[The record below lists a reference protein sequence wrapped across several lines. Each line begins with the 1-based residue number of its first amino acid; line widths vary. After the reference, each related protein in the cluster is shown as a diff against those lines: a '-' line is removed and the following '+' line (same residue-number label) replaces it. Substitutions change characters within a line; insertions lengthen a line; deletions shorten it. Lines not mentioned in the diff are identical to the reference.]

1 MPARYICEN
10 CGATIPGDDPVM
22 IENFEL
28 RRENEALYEQRDAL
42 AARVTHLE
50 EKLRARGSF
59 VDEIGE
65 TLP

>member
-22 IENFEL
+22 IENF
-28 RRENEALYEQRDAL
+28 AL